1 MDAMVLPIFSSLHN
15 EISDDVD
22 AFWVCSADD
31 NLVRAWYSRLSPL
44 NCHPL
49 CKLIAPFI
57 VSNILAF
64 DGGETIRTAM
74 LSLLAAFYSK
84 VACVWSIRSVLMEL
98 TITRTSTSV
107 EQRAVNNKNI
117 LA

>member
-1 MDAMVLPIFSSLHN
+1 MDAMALPIFSSLHN

-22 AFWVCSADD
+22 EFWVCSADD

-57 VSNILAF
+57 FSNILAF

-74 LSLLAAFYSK
+74 LSLLACILFKSGMRM
-84 VACVWSIRSVLMEL
+84 VDPFSFDGVDH
-98 TITRTSTSV
+98 
-107 EQRAVNNKNI
+107 NKDI
-117 LA
+117 HIS